1 MDKVTVQ
8 SRSFTVLLTYFFYE
22 GKIYCLLNSLLKM
35 GEEDYDSEGT
45 ARMIISE
52 MSKTLGL
59 TRTQLSKKLLHF
71 R

>member
-1 MDKVTVQ
+1 MTVQ

-35 GEEDYDSEGT
+35 GEDNYNSAGT
-45 ARMIISE
+45 ARMIVSE
-52 MSKTLGL
+52 MSKALGI
-59 TRTQLSKKLLHF
+59 TRTQPSKKLLHF